1 VETKKNIGSA
11 INGSSPQAYNY
22 FWRFKNSLC
31 DDVIDPVGDVD
42 EFLFMPGPSS
52 TSSKQENVIRM
63 KDMVGD
69 VDEVQFVPGPSSP
82 SLHSLTR
89 RSKRKRAKITQGI
102 VGLDD
107 VVETLPNPSF
117 TSSKQENAIPLN
129 DFDEDDVDVQNFS
142 GHLFTSLRSSKRLHA
157 QIRVDYTGMCE
168 ISNGS
173 HDEESVEEHRKGED
187 EMDDEIEEDDE

>member
-82 SLHSLTR
+82 SLQRLSR
-89 RSKRKRAKITQGI
+89 RSKSKRAKITHGI
-102 VGLDD
+102 DGFDD
-107 VVETLPNPSF
+107 VVEILPNPSF
-117 TSSKQENAIPLN
+117 TSSKQEYANPLN
-129 DFDEDDVDVQNFS
+129 DFDEDDVEVRNCS
-142 GHLFTSLRSSKRLHA
+142 GQLVTS
-157 QIRVDYTGMCE
+157 Q
-168 ISNGS
+168 
-173 HDEESVEEHRKGED
+173 
-187 EMDDEIEEDDE
+187 